1 MPPTPETILLVDDDV
16 PVQESTTRLLE
27 QRDLGRCLAVGTGAQ
42 ALEAVSQESIA
53 VVLLDLG
60 LPDLAGEEV
69 LDRIR
74 RSRPDLPV
82 IIITAQSSIDTAVRC
97 MAAGAYDYVVK
108 GDDPERLMNS
118 TARALEFQRKGRE
131 IAALRERMLAAD
143 LRRPEAFADLI
154 TASERMR
161 VLFRFIEAVAP
172 STEPILLFGETG
184 TGKELFAQAVHRA
197 SGTKGPFVATN
208 LGGLDDQM
216 VADTL
221 FGHSKGAFTGADQ
234 ARKGLVFTAAEGT
247 LFLDE
252 IGDLSPASQVK
263 LLRFLENREYYP
275 LGSDVVRRSSA
286 RVVAATNRDLE
297 TLAAEGKFRQDL
309 IYRLSVFRID
319 VPPLRERPEDIPLLS
334 QHFLD
339 TLGAGSTL
347 SSGAMAFLR
356 SYGFPGNV
364 RELRGLLLRAMA
376 VSPGKIIDR
385 PALEGL
391 LKSHPNLPQVRSAP
405 PSSFPTIRQ
414 AIDELVA
421 EAMARTSGHQAQAAL
436 LLGIT
441 PQALSKR
448 LRRRGSSPEV

>member
-1 MPPTPETILLVDDDV
+1 
-16 PVQESTTRLLE
+16 
-27 QRDLGRCLAVGTGAQ
+27 
-42 ALEAVSQESIA
+42 
-53 VVLLDLG
+53 
-60 LPDLAGEEV
+60 
-69 LDRIR
+69 
-74 RSRPDLPV
+74 
-82 IIITAQSSIDTAVRC
+82 
-97 MAAGAYDYVVK
+97 
-108 GDDPERLMNS
+108 
-118 TARALEFQRKGRE
+118 
-131 IAALRERMLAAD
+131 MLAAD

-197 SGTKGPFVATN
+197 SEAKGPFVATN

-234 ARKGLVFTAAEGT
+234 ARKGLVSTAAEGT

-252 IGDLSPASQVK
+252 IGDLSPSSQVK

-297 TLAAEGKFRQDL
+297 TLATEGKFRQDL

-339 TLGAGSTL
+339 TLGSGSTTL
-347 SSGAMAFLR
+347 SSGAMALLR
-356 SYGFPGNV
+356 SYHFPGNV

-385 PALEGL
+385 PVLEGL
-391 LKSHPNLPQVRSAP
+391 LKSHANLPPAP
-405 PSSFPTIRQ
+405 STPPRSFPTIRQ

-421 EAMARTSGHQAQAAL
+421 EAMARTNGHQAQAAL

-448 LRRRGSSPEV
+448 LRRRGGSPEV